1 MSRAGND
8 KEDVVI
14 SEAEGHAAN
23 PGVPE
28 ESMDEPTHTALLED
42 EDKPMCTG
50 LLKDEDIHEDEASY
64 AQSKDEDTHEDKAE
78 SSAATVSNMSEDLFD
93 MCLDTLGMTA
103 AICVPPVGTGAAIRD
118 APVGTTAICDVPIGT
133 TSAIH
138 NAPVSTTTAAHH
150 SLPVVTHTMTL
161 APKRPCP
168 GSKCVDEPATK
179 RVAINP
185 LAASTDMRDQELDVI
200 LADYPDKRPAMTSRM
215 MKLAIALYAEMPD

>member
-1 MSRAGND
+1 MSEGIPLTFYTDDTYSPALKRLMQKVAKRLELSLNEEFWENLYSYTETYCFRAQNRRRMSRAGND

-93 MCLDTLGMTA
+93 MCLDTLGTTA

-138 NAPVSTTTAAHH
+138 NAP
-150 SLPVVTHTMTL
+150 SLTL
-161 APKRPCP
+161 
-168 GSKCVDEPATK
+168 
-179 RVAINP
+179 
-185 LAASTDMRDQELDVI
+185 
-200 LADYPDKRPAMTSRM
+200 
-215 MKLAIALYAEMPD
+215 

>member
-168 GSKCVDEPATK
+168 VKKANINYNCTRLGIKDAQTWGAVCDLACHTGSTMFVDIVKQDKAVE
-179 RVAINP
+179 
-185 LAASTDMRDQELDVI
+185 DMMD
-200 LADYPDKRPAMTSRM
+200 
-215 MKLAIALYAEMPD
+215 

>member
-78 SSAATVSNMSEDLFD
+78 SSAAT
-93 MCLDTLGMTA
+93 
-103 AICVPPVGTGAAIRD
+103 
-118 APVGTTAICDVPIGT
+118 
-133 TSAIH
+133 
-138 NAPVSTTTAAHH
+138 
-150 SLPVVTHTMTL
+150 
-161 APKRPCP
+161 
-168 GSKCVDEPATK
+168 
-179 RVAINP
+179 
-185 LAASTDMRDQELDVI
+185 
-200 LADYPDKRPAMTSRM
+200 
-215 MKLAIALYAEMPD
+215 